1 MAYRNKTYVAFDG
14 DSDIRYYH
22 LMKAWRQRD
31 SSLFNFHDA
40 HDINN
45 ALDTSTEETIKRRLR
60 ERMMN
65 SKVFVLLVGE
75 KTRFLYRF
83 VRWEI
88 ELAIKKDLPII
99 VVNLN
104 NKRSIDTTL
113 CPAIARDTLAIHVP
127 FSPKIVQYA
136 LENWST
142 SHYTYK
148 REGQSGPYSYK
159 DSVYK
164 NLGM

>member
-45 ALDTSTEETIKRRLR
+45 TLDTSTEETIKRRLR

-88 ELAIKKDLPII
+88 ELAIKKDFPII

-104 NKRSIDTTL
+104 NKRTIDRSL

-127 FSPKIVQYA
+127 FSSKIVQYA
-136 LENWST
+136 LENWSK
-142 SHYTYK
+142 SHYIYK
-148 REGQSGPYSYK
+148 SEGKNVPYSYN

-164 NLGM
+164 SLGM